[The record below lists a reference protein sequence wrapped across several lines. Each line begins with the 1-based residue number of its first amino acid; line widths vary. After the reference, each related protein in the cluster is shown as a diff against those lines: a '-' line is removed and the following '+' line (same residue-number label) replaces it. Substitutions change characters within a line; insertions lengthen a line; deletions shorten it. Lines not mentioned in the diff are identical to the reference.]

1 MDIIISL
8 ATKDFQIVKKV
19 VRYCRLYLQTEEE
32 SIFLITKIENKIFP
46 AFMDKT
52 ESCYTYR

>member
-32 SIFLITKIENKIFP
+32 SIFLITKIENKILFER
-46 AFMDKT
+46 KI
-52 ESCYTYR
+52 